1 MLFTPFGPIKVFVD
15 GTELDYEA
23 TVFTYDRPPVKGH
36 PIAGCYRIHAPV
48 GEHRSIRCEVELSDT
63 RIVNTGASGERY
75 VDAEFISDSIIL
87 TIGAEDENPAFETV
101 RVEFGLEY
109 RILNSVSEVVFGIA
123 WATDYEGTSD
133 CRTWF
138 AADPTLHGERSST

>member
-36 PIAGCYRIHAPV
+36 PIAGCYRIRVSV
-48 GEHRSIRCEVELSDT
+48 GSHRSIRCEVGLNGTS
-63 RIVNTGASGERY
+63 IVNTGASGERY
-75 VDAEFISDSIIL
+75 MDAEFISDSIIL

-109 RILNSVSEVVFGIA
+109 RILSSVSEVVFGIA
-123 WATDYEGTSD
+123 WATDYEGPSD
-133 CRTWF
+133 CRTWY
-138 AADPTLHGERSST
+138 AADPTLDKRDVT

>member
-36 PIAGCYRIHAPV
+36 PIAGCYRISVSV
-48 GEHRSIRCEVELSDT
+48 GSHRSIRCEVELSDT

-75 VDAEFISDSIIL
+75 MDAEFISDSLIL

-101 RVEFGLEY
+101 RTECGMEY
-109 RILNSVSEVVFGIA
+109 RIHEATAEVVFGIA
-123 WATDYEGTSD
+123 WAIDYEGSSD

-138 AADPTLHGERSST
+138 AADPTLDK

>member
-1 MLFTPFGPIKVFVD
+1 MLSTPLGPIKVFAD
-15 GTELDYEA
+15 GTKLDCE
-23 TVFTYDRPPVKGH
+23 VMEFTYDRPPVKGH

-123 WATDYEGTSD
+123 WATDYEGPSD
-133 CRTWF
+133 CRTWY
-138 AADPTLHGERSST
+138 AADPTLDKRDVT

>member
-1 MLFTPFGPIKVFVD
+1 MLSTPLGPIKVFAD
-15 GTELDYEA
+15 GTKLDCE
-23 TVFTYDRPPVKGH
+23 VMEFTYDRPPVKGH

-63 RIVNTGASGERY
+63 RIVNTGASGEQY
-75 VDAEFISDSIIL
+75 MDAEFISDSIIL
-87 TIGAEDENPAFETV
+87 TIGAEDENPAFEAV
-101 RVEFGLEY
+101 RVEFGMEY

-123 WATDYEGTSD
+123 WATDYEGSSD

-138 AADPTLHGERSST
+138 AADPTLDK